1 VTSRHN
7 LWIAEFL
14 PWFSC
19 PDIFSVIPSALHPS
33 AGSNDASRRQQMIGT
48 FMFLSAHA
56 HGLDHRQLP
65 MEDAVKI

>member
-19 PDIFSVIPSALHPS
+19 PDIFSVIPSATAPPS
-33 AGSNDASRRQQMIGT
+33 SVKNSRRLMQ
-48 FMFLSAHA
+48 
-56 HGLDHRQLP
+56 
-65 MEDAVKI
+65 AVIRSLRPEG